1 VRLTLRGVGECDGW
15 PEDLELLLLMQWLC
29 EVERQQ
35 DAEETDPTAM
45 AVDFAAAVGL
55 LVEPEHLPGESAAAL
70 DDQAANL
77 TGPDQG
83 QVGDQELPS
92 ELPQA
97 DENKEEEVSPEV
109 EQNRARLVRLYVL
122 ADLLLP
128 MSWPISSCRT
138 SGLESAISD
147 GPTVALAIHAR
158 PETAPTL
165 PRCQNGRRATRSN

>member
-1 VRLTLRGVGECDGW
+1 MRLTLRGVGECDGW

-128 MSWPISSCRT
+128 HFWSGVGYIRRT
-138 SGLESAISD
+138 
-147 GPTVALAIHAR
+147 
-158 PETAPTL
+158 
-165 PRCQNGRRATRSN
+165 NGGAGNTRSTGDGSDPTAMSKRSTSYSI